1 MRGRRT
7 TGRDGRDSET
17 ATPAT
22 DPKAEGEKRNE
33 NGEQLSGVGLHY
45 DEGRFYGRKKGV
57 QFPKRQ

>member
-1 MRGRRT
+1 MRRRRT

-33 NGEQLSGVGLHY
+33 NGEQLSGA
-45 DEGRFYGRKKGV
+45 EGRFYGRKKGI